1 MAESYR
7 RAGVDLRRMEAL
19 KARMS
24 KLVETTWGPQVVSGT
39 GAFSGTVRWPS
50 TISDGEALVAATTD
64 GVGTKTLLAGSF
76 GRWQVIGVDVVNHCL
91 NDLLCSGAEPLFFMN
106 YIGTSQLDEEAVLGI
121 VEGMVAACADAK
133 CPILGGETALM
144 PNVYVREAVEVVG
157 TMVGTLR
164 EEMSI
169 GPHRVRPRDVL
180 VALPSRGLHTNGY
193 SLVRHL
199 FSRAELERY
208 YPELGTTLADALLIP
223 HRSYLGDMRTAAA
236 SGGLHAAAHVTGGGL
251 PGNLP
256 RVLPEDL
263 MAVVDTGSW
272 QAPPLFGLIQRKGG
286 LTTQE
291 MFEVFN
297 MGVGM
302 VLVMETSAAVDLLA
316 RVPDAWI
323 TGEVVPAEQGAS
335 RMRLER

>member
-7 RAGVDLRRMEAL
+7 RAGVDLKRMEAI
-19 KARMS
+19 KDRIS
-24 KLVETTWGPQVVSGT
+24 KLIKTTWGPQVASDN
-39 GAFSGTVRWPS
+39 GAFSGTIRWPS
-50 TISDGEALVAATTD
+50 TISGRKALVAATTD

-91 NDLLCSGAEPLFFMN
+91 NDLLCSAAEPLFFMD
-106 YIGTSQLDEEAVLGI
+106 YIGTSHLDEEAVLGI
-121 VEGMVAACADAK
+121 VEGMVAACAEAK

-144 PNVYVREAVEVVG
+144 PNVYLREAVEVVG

-164 EEMSI
+164 AENNI
-169 GPHRVRPRDVL
+169 GPGRVRPRDVL

-199 FSRAELERY
+199 FSKDELEQY
-208 YPELGTTLADALLIP
+208 YPELGTTLADALLVA
-223 HRSYLGDMRTAAA
+223 HRSYLAEMRTAV
-236 SGGLHAAAHVTGGGL
+236 GEGLHAAAHVTGGGL

-256 RVLPEDL
+256 RALPKDL
-263 MAVVDTGSW
+263 TAVIDTRSW
-272 QAPPLFGLIQRKGG
+272 QVPPLFGLIQRKGG
-286 LTTQE
+286 LTIHE

-302 VLVMETSAAVDLLA
+302 VLVMEAPAAVDLLA
-316 RVPDAWI
+316 KVPDAWI
-323 TGEVVPAEQGAS
+323 IGEVAPAKDGAP
-335 RMRLER
+335 RLKFER